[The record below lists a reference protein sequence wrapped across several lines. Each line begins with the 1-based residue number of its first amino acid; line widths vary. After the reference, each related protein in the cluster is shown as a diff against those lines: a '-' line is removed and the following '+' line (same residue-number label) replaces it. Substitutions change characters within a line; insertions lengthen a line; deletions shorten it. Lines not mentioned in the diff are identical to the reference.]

1 MSTTAILVHDCG
13 NPLAATDQ
21 FYVRMAQTLE
31 DVFECQRLRYLVFN
45 CELGEGFDSSARS
58 GLDCDR
64 FDFICDHLMVLDA
77 ATGKLA
83 GTYRMQTGYRA
94 KGNLGYY
101 GEQFFDFSPF
111 EQMRGTILDRLQFPI
126 VSDGR

>member
-31 DVFECQRLRYLVFN
+31 DVIECQRLRYLVFN

-77 ATGKLA
+77 ATGNWPEP
-83 GTYRMQTGYRA
+83 TGCRPGIA
-94 KGNLGYY
+94 PRETSATTVNN
-101 GEQFFDFSPF
+101 
-111 EQMRGTILDRLQFPI
+111 
-126 VSDGR
+126 